1 MILMKE
7 IDCAIFSQTKQLK
20 KSVQIK
26 STFQICKFFLFVQLS
41 SSSNV
46 VTEIKII
53 CFSKT
58 NRYLSQEIF
67 SPYVM
72 CLRRFQSCFIWV
84 HKKVS
89 LFLAEEDL
97 LPSENARTTKSGGQ
111 SICSELVGMLQ
122 VNYGPGS

>member
-53 CFSKT
+53 CFSK
-58 NRYLSQEIF
+58 NDRYLSQVF
-67 SPYVM
+67 SPY
-72 CLRRFQSCFIWV
+72 L
-84 HKKVS
+84 
-89 LFLAEEDL
+89 
-97 LPSENARTTKSGGQ
+97 
-111 SICSELVGMLQ
+111 
-122 VNYGPGS
+122 GPNHV